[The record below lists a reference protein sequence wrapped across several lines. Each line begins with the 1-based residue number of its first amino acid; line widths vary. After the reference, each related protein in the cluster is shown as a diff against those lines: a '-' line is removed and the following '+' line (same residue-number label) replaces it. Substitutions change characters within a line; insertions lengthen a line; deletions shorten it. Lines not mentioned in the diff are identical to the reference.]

1 MSWLRSAVRVV
12 VKHRRAYAAINLGYY
27 GLVVVAML
35 YVSLF
40 NRPLQQQLLG
50 SVQGAFTEGPLSTV
64 GGAYLGG
71 SVVQA
76 AVLTFVVNLIAGSF
90 LYITLPSLI
99 LPFAGLAVGAL
110 RAVLWG
116 LVLAP
121 TSTELALVMI
131 PHSLTLVLEGQAY
144 VLAIFAAYVQGLAL
158 LRPSTVGE
166 RSHGRGYLRGLRL
179 TALLYVLVTLVLAAS
194 ALYEAIEVVAMV
206 RLGGALSG

>member
-12 VKHRRAYAAINLGYY
+12 DNHRRAYAAINLGYY

-40 NRPLQQQLLG
+40 NRPLQQQLLD

-64 GGAYLGG
+64 GGAYLEGN
-71 SVVQA
+71 VVLA
-76 AVLTFVVNLIAGSF
+76 AVLTFVVNLVAGSF

-121 TSTELALVMI
+121 TSTQLALVMI
-131 PHSLTLVLEGQAY
+131 PHSLTLILEGQAY
-144 VLAIFAAYVQGLAL
+144 VLAIFAAYVQGLAFV
-158 LRPSTVGE
+158 RPSTVGE
-166 RSHGRGYLRGLRL
+166 RNRVRGYLAGLRL